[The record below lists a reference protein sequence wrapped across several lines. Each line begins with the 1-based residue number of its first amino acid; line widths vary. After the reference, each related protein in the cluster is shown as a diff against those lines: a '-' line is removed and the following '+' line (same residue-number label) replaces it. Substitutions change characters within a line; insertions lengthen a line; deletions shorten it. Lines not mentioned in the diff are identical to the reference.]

1 MLVGQLTSAELE
13 RRLVGSGLAIR
24 TGPVAFRLRSQLPAV
39 REFIALGYADHPVLG
54 EEEFCD
60 HPVELN
66 RVGGL
71 RRWVRPQVRVH
82 HDHQPIFEPM
92 PLGHETPLLEWAL
105 NWCVSAHAHQYV
117 VIHAAAIER
126 NGRAAVLP
134 APPGSGK
141 STLCAAL
148 VHRGWRLLSDE
159 LALLSLEDG
168 SLHALARPVSLKNQ
182 SIDII
187 QRFEP
192 SATFSR
198 RTHDTAKGTVAL
210 MKPLQDHVRR
220 VDEPARPAW
229 LVFPRWE
236 AGAPPVFTPRARPA
250 ALMALSRNIFNFGI
264 TGREGFHALVD
275 TLSTC
280 ACFDFRYGQLDD
292 AVKAFDALS
301 QLPTT

>member
-1 MLVGQLTSAELE
+1 MLVGQLATAELD
-13 RRLVGSGLAIR
+13 RRLTGDGLAVR
-24 TGPVAFRLRSQLPAV
+24 TGAVAFRLRSDLPAV
-39 REFIALGYADHPVLG
+39 RDFVAMAYADHPLLG
-54 EEEFCD
+54 EADFCD
-60 HPVELN
+60 YPVELN
-66 RVGGL
+66 RARGL
-71 RRWVRPQVRVH
+71 RRWVRPQVRVR

-105 NWCVSAHAHQYV
+105 NWCVSAHAHHYV

-126 NGRAAVLP
+126 EGRAVILP

-159 LALLSLEDG
+159 LALLSLHDG
-168 SLHALARPVSLKNQ
+168 ALHALARPVSLKNQ
-182 SIDII
+182 SIEII

-192 SATFSR
+192 SAAFSR

-210 MKPLQDHVRR
+210 MKPLAEHVRR
-220 VDEPARPAW
+220 AGEPAQPAW

-236 AGAPPVFTPRARPA
+236 AGAPARFTPRQRPA

-264 TGREGFHALVD
+264 AGREGYRQLID
-275 TLSTC
+275 TLSRC
-280 ACFDFRYGQLDD
+280 SCFDFRYGQLDE
-292 AVKAFDALS
+292 AVRAFDALS
-301 QLPTT
+301 QLPSP

>member
-1 MLVGQLTSAELE
+1 MLVGQLAAAELD
-13 RRLVGSGLAIR
+13 RRLAGDGLAVR
-24 TGPVAFRLRSQLPAV
+24 TGPVAFRLRSELPAV
-39 REFIALGYADHPVLG
+39 RDFVALAYADHPVLG
-54 EEEFCD
+54 DDDFCD

-66 RVGGL
+66 RVRGL
-71 RRWVRPQVRVH
+71 RRWVRPQVRVR

-126 NGRAAVLP
+126 QGRAVILP

-159 LALLSLEDG
+159 LALLSLDG
-168 SLHALARPVSLKNQ
+168 GALHGLARPVSLKNQ

-192 SATFSR
+192 SASFSR

-210 MKPLQDHVRR
+210 MKPLADHVRR
-220 VDEPARPAW
+220 VDEPARAAW

-236 AGAPPVFTPRARPA
+236 SGAPPRFTPRARPA

-264 TGREGFHALVD
+264 TGRAGYRRLVE
-275 TLSTC
+275 TLDGCT
-280 ACFDFRYGQLDD
+280 CFDFRYGELDE
-292 AVKAFDALS
+292 AVQAFEALS
-301 QLPTT
+301 QLPAP